1 MHRHGYKGRK
11 LGRKRDQ
18 RKALFRTLAKQL
30 ITNGAIETTL
40 PKAKDVLPMVEKLL
54 TKTKQS
60 DLAAR
65 RQVIAALDDI
75 KVGNFLID
83 VVAPQLSARTSGYLR
98 LEQLEARVG
107 DNAPMAIVEFV
118 DEIDFEAEPAAT
130 EAKTEVVKAEEVEQ
144 TNATEQVE
152 EKA

>member
-30 ITNGAIETTL
+30 VTSGAIETTL
-40 PKAKDVLPMVEKLL
+40 PKAKDLLPMVEKLL
-54 TKTKQS
+54 TKAKQA

-65 RQVIAALDDI
+65 RQVIATLDDV

-83 VVAPQLSARTSGYLR
+83 AVAPQLTERTSGYLR
-98 LEQLEARVG
+98 LEQTYARVG
-107 DNAPMAIVEFV
+107 DNAQMAIVEFV
-118 DEIDFEAEPAAT
+118 DEVDFEKKPETTEVKNEKVEPEKVEQAET
-130 EAKTEVVKAEEVEQ
+130 TEEAKETK
-144 TNATEQVE
+144 
-152 EKA
+152 